1 MLLPKQSRDT
11 PVPVEKEV
19 TLLLADIRGF
29 TGISESCPGLQVAN
43 LLNVYFNHM
52 IPVITRHGGVVDKLM
67 GDAILAV
74 FESGEDRRATALNT
88 LSAAVDMQLAMDA
101 VNEYSTSLG
110 MGTLYMGIGI
120 NTGKVISAVFGNEDY
135 RELTVIGDEV
145 NLVSRVEAF
154 TLRGQV
160 LMSEN
165 TYSIVK
171 DDITVGDINRIKV
184 KGKNRELLLYELI
197 SVLRPKLLLLPER
210 DPRRFPRV
218 KVSFP
223 VTYQIIKNKIVLD
236 YVHDALVL
244 DASYGGFSVYTY
256 NPLELFLDIRFSML
270 LPLVSPEHVDIYAKV
285 LHIKEQDDG
294 FANGVEITSINDEGR
309 KLLKSFVDINI

>member
-1 MLLPKQSRDT
+1 MVLPKVPRGT
-11 PVPVEKEV
+11 PAPVEKEV
-19 TLLLADIRGF
+19 NLLLADIRGF
-29 TGISESCPGLQVAN
+29 TGISEAWPGLQVAN

-52 IPVITRHGGVVDKLM
+52 IPVITRYGGVVDKLM

-74 FESGEDRRATALNT
+74 FECGEESRASALNT

-120 NTGKVISAVFGNEDY
+120 NTGRVISAVLGNKDY
-135 RELTVIGDEV
+135 REHTVIGDAV

-184 KGKNRELLLYELI
+184 KGKNRELVLYELV
-197 SVLRPKLLLLPER
+197 SVLRPRLLLLPER

-218 KVSFP
+218 KISFP
-223 VTYQIIKNKIVLD
+223 VTYQIVKNKIVLD
-236 YVHDALVL
+236 YIHDALVL
-244 DASYGGFSVYTY
+244 DVSYGGFSVFTRHR
-256 NPLELFLDIRFSML
+256 PELFLDIKFSML
-270 LPLVSPEHVDIYAKV
+270 LPLVSPEFVDIYAKV
-285 LHIKEQDDG
+285 LHIKDHEDG
-294 FANGVEITSINDEGR
+294 FAIGVEITSISDEGK
-309 KLLKSFVDINI
+309 KLLKSLVDINI